1 MPGAAGAF
9 AASADDGGRDCD
21 GGAASGEGGLRPAAP
36 PRGSSAAEL
45 LPALHEAR
53 SAAAAGCGA
62 AVVTAITPE
71 RAPPLLAP
79 PSPQDLSILRV

>member
-1 MPGAAGAF
+1 MPGAAF

-21 GGAASGEGGLRPAAP
+21 GGSPAGEGGLRPAAP
-36 PRGSSAAEL
+36 PRGSSAGEL
-45 LPALHEAR
+45 LPALYEAR
-53 SAAAAGCGA
+53 AAAAAGCGA

-79 PSPQDLSILRV
+79 PSPMDLSILRV